1 MRSTLRATGL
11 VLLVALAMAL
21 LWALWGFDAYYRQAS
36 VSAPVQSP
44 APSNAQVA
52 RGQYLARVGNCVF
65 CHTAPAGAM
74 LAGGRV
80 IQTPF
85 GTVYT
90 SNLTPDLAH
99 GLGRWTQDDFWQAL
113 HLGLGPQGQRLSPAF
128 PYTSYSRMSRTD
140 ADALWAYLQSVS
152 AVARPTNDANMVW
165 PFGTQ
170 TALGLWR
177 AMYFRPFQNPREGT
191 APEGADAVAWTR
203 GRYLVE
209 GLGHCQ
215 ECHSPRDA
223 LGGLRDA
230 TRGSG
235 GVLPGLPW
243 YAPSLRDATQA
254 GTTDAHALQSFL
266 QTGVGADRFAAGPMA
281 EVVLHGTQYLNDQ
294 DAQAMAVYLQSL
306 VRPLAS
312 AHFPGQ
318 SQGTAQKSDAVIA
331 SVAKQSSLPLQSA
344 ASGSSSPTGCENAV
358 CDKPRKETLAQT
370 QGASIY
376 KNNCAD
382 CHGENGQGRA
392 GVYPAMAG
400 NRALLLDKPHNAVLS
415 VLYGGFAPS
424 THGNA
429 RPYGMPPFMLELS
442 NAQIAQVL
450 SFTRS
455 AWGNQA
461 APISE
466 LQVQALREPQQGR

>member
-1 MRSTLRATGL
+1 MVKRSTLRALALTL
-11 VLLVALAMAL
+11 CTLLAAAL
-21 LWALWGFDAYYRQAS
+21 LWALWGFDAYYRPAS
-36 VSAPVQSP
+36 VNPLAHTSAPENTSAIEGSASRTSNDAR
-44 APSNAQVA
+44 APSKAQVE
-52 RGQYLARVGNCVF
+52 RGQDLARVGNCVF
-65 CHTAPAGAM
+65 CHTAPAGAV
-74 LAGGRV
+74 LAGGRA

-85 GTVYT
+85 GTVHT
-90 SNLTPDLAH
+90 SNLTRDPEH

-128 PYTSYSRMSRTD
+128 PYTSYSRLTRAD
-140 ADALWAYLQSVS
+140 AEALWAFLQSVP
-152 AVARPTNDANMVW
+152 AVPRPKTDANMVW

-177 AMYFRPFQNPREGT
+177 AMYFRPFQNPHEDA
-191 APEGADAVAWTR
+191 APAGADPVVWTR

-243 YAPSLRDATQA
+243 YAPSLSDAAQA
-254 GTTDAHALQSFL
+254 GATDAQALQNFL
-266 QTGVGADRFAAGPMA
+266 QTGLGAGRFAAGSMA
-281 EVVLHGTQYLNDQ
+281 ELVLHGTQYLNDQ

-306 VRPLAS
+306 VQNPAGIAMLHSGAN
-312 AHFPGQ
+312 ANTGQ
-318 SQGTAQKSDAVIA
+318 IA
-331 SVAKQSSLPLQSA
+331 SSI
-344 ASGSSSPTGCENAV
+344 SSSNANPSQA
-358 CDKPRKETLAQT
+358 K
-370 QGASIY
+370 GADIY

-382 CHGENGQGRA
+382 CHGDQGQGRA

-400 NRALLLDKPHNAVLS
+400 NRALLMDKPNNAVLS

-424 THGNA
+424 TQGHT
-429 RPYGMPPFMLELS
+429 RPFGMPPFMLELS

-450 SFTRS
+450 SYTRS

-466 LQVQALREPQQGR
+466 LQVQAVRDPQQRR